1 MKIFYHLTVGVLILF
16 LLAACDKHGN
26 PLPSDLKFI
35 AVLNGVK
42 YKDELPMFLPPGVQ
56 RTPVMQIVSADT
68 GYLNLRSLLKT
79 EDEND
84 IHGNFSLKIRIPTIE
99 PIQVNKKYSFS
110 PIPGKEVLFGIESL
124 IYLEG
129 AKQFVSVS
137 STYFNLDLRYFGTG
151 TLVFT
156 SYDLEKNRAKG
167 KVDFVLPYDIWDSE
181 SKDLK
186 LTGEFYCWINNPN

>member
-68 GYLNLRSLLKT
+68 GYLNLRSLLMP

-84 IHGNFSLKIRIPTIE
+84 KHGNFSLNIRI
-99 PIQVNKKYSFS
+99 QS
-110 PIPGKEVLFGIESL
+110 
-124 IYLEG
+124 
-129 AKQFVSVS
+129 
-137 STYFNLDLRYFGTG
+137 
-151 TLVFT
+151 
-156 SYDLEKNRAKG
+156 
-167 KVDFVLPYDIWDSE
+167 
-181 SKDLK
+181 
-186 LTGEFYCWINNPN
+186 